1 MLPESSSPH
10 GEAQIGASAD
20 ANGGVKN
27 KANANANA
35 KASSADAG
43 NSKVGAI
50 TSLRL
55 DVLLSVGRHRL
66 TGRAQRADGDARAL
80 EMALSLKQALS
91 LREAL
96 VAEKTTPPEV
106 ELIPWHQG
114 PEGDDTEAALRGYLG
129 MGLDAIRWIKAPAAA
144 DAMAPLRASLAS
156 PSEGVAHHRQ
166 ARLVLCGMRAEQGE
180 GTGMLP
186 MVLAEQ
192 LGWAWVPGVVALERI
207 EAIEGRQRHA
217 EDGEPGKVKDSEET
231 ALFRAIVLQ
240 ALPQGQRRRLAVT
253 LPAILGVD
261 SAAPAARQSAF
272 GPARRGQLRLV
283 ESGEELV
290 LDPAVEQW
298 PLIPARARPRRLKIV
313 TATSAR
319 DRFKAAAAK
328 AEGGGGRVL
337 EDVSATEG
345 AAAILSMLEAEG
357 VLPAGGARHGQQG
370 SPQGDGR

>member
-1 MLPESSSPH
+1 MLPESSSTRC
-10 GEAQIGASAD
+10 EAEAGAKAKAKAKAK
-20 ANGGVKN
+20 ANVS
-27 KANANANA
+27 ANAN
-35 KASSADAG
+35 ASSADAG

-96 VAEKTTPPEV
+96 VAEKTPPPEV
-106 ELIPWHQG
+106 ELIPWHLG
-114 PEGDDTEAALRGYLG
+114 PEHADTEAALRGYLG
-129 MGLDAIRWIKAPAAA
+129 MGLDAIRWIQAPAAA
-144 DAMAPLRASLAS
+144 DAMAPLRASLALPAARDVRNS
-156 PSEGVAHHRQ
+156 Q
-166 ARLVLCGMRAEQGE
+166 ARLALCGMRAEQGE

-186 MVLAEQ
+186 MALAEQ
-192 LGWAWVPGVVALERI
+192 LGWAWVPGVVAIERI
-207 EAIEGRQRHA
+207 ETIERCEGDEEA
-217 EDGEPGKVKDSEET
+217 GGKEN
-231 ALFRAIVLQ
+231 AQPRAIVLQ

-298 PLIPARARPRRLKIV
+298 PLTPARARPKRLKIV
-313 TATSAR
+313 TATNAR

-328 AEGGGGRVL
+328 AEKSGGRVL
-337 EDVSATEG
+337 ENVSAAEG

-357 VLPAGGARHGQQG
+357 VLSTDGARNDQPED
-370 SPQGDGR
+370 PQGNGR

>member
-20 ANGGVKN
+20 ANVGA
-27 KANANANA
+27 KAN
-35 KASSADAG
+35 ASSADAD
-43 NSKVGAI
+43 NSKAGAI

-80 EMALSLKQALS
+80 EMALSLKQVLQQALS
-91 LREAL
+91 LTEAL
-96 VAEKTTPPEV
+96 VAEKTPLPEV
-106 ELIPWHQG
+106 EMIPWHLG
-114 PEGDDTEAALRGYLG
+114 PEDDDTEAALRGYLG
-129 MGLDAIRWIKAPAAA
+129 MGLDAIRWIQAPAAG
-144 DAMAPLRASLAS
+144 DAMAPLRAALAS
-156 PSEGVAHHRQ
+156 PSASDAHHRQ
-166 ARLVLCGMRAEQGE
+166 ARLALCGMRAEQGE

-192 LGWAWVPGVVALERI
+192 LGWAWVPGVVAIERI
-207 EAIEGRQRHA
+207 EPIERRHRHA
-217 EDGEPGKVKDSEET
+217 EDGGPGKVKDSEEA
-231 ALFRAIVLQ
+231 ALFQAIVLQ
-240 ALPQGQRRRLAVT
+240 ALPRGQRRRLAVT
-253 LPAILGVD
+253 LPAFLGVD

-283 ESGEELV
+283 ESGEEVV

-298 PLIPARARPRRLKIV
+298 PLMPARARPKRLKIV

-319 DRFKAAAAK
+319 DRFKAAASK
-328 AEGGGGRVL
+328 AESGGGRVL
-337 EDVSATEG
+337 ADVSAEEG
-345 AAAILSMLEAEG
+345 ATAILSMLEAEG
-357 VLPAGGARHGQQG
+357 VLPTGGARYDQQG

>member
-1 MLPESSSPH
+1 MLPESTSPH

-20 ANGGVKN
+20 ANVGA
-27 KANANANA
+27 KAN
-35 KASSADAG
+35 ASSADAG
-43 NSKVGAI
+43 NSKGNAI

-80 EMALSLKQALS
+80 EMALTLKQVLKQALS
-91 LREAL
+91 LGEASP
-96 VAEKTTPPEV
+96 AEETTTSEV
-106 ELIPWHQG
+106 ELIPWHLG
-114 PEGDDTEAALRGYLG
+114 PEDADTEAALRGYLG
-129 MGLDAIRWIKAPAAA
+129 MGLDAIRWIQAPAAA
-144 DAMAPLRASLAS
+144 DAMAPLRASLALPAARDVRNS
-156 PSEGVAHHRQ
+156 Q
-166 ARLVLCGMRAEQGE
+166 ARLALCGMRAEQGE

-192 LGWAWVPGVVALERI
+192 LGWAWVPGVVAIECIEPIERC
-207 EAIEGRQRHA
+207 EGDE
-217 EDGEPGKVKDSEET
+217 EDGEPGKAKHDREA
-231 ALFRAIVLQ
+231 ALFQAIVLQ

-261 SAAPAARQSAF
+261 SAAPVARQSAF

-283 ESGEELV
+283 ESGEEVV

-298 PLIPARARPRRLKIV
+298 PLIPARARPKRLKIV

-328 AEGGGGRVL
+328 AESGGGRVL
-337 EDVSATEG
+337 ENVSAEEG
-345 AAAILSMLEAEG
+345 ATAILSMLEAEG
-357 VLPAGGARHGQQG
+357 VLSTGGARYDQQG

>member
-20 ANGGVKN
+20 ANGGVQNKA

-35 KASSADAG
+35 SSADAAYLQA
-43 NSKVGAI
+43 SAI

-156 PSEGVAHHRQ
+156 PSAGDAHHRQ

-192 LGWAWVPGVVALERI
+192 LGCDAHGN
-207 EAIEGRQRHA
+207 
-217 EDGEPGKVKDSEET
+217 S
-231 ALFRAIVLQ
+231 
-240 ALPQGQRRRLAVT
+240 
-253 LPAILGVD
+253 LGVFPQMLLAD
-261 SAAPAARQSAF
+261 WASYAVDVFWAVAE
-272 GPARRGQLRLV
+272 RLETRAKPRPLGV
-283 ESGEELV
+283 RSDQPRELETV
-290 LDPAVEQW
+290 A
-298 PLIPARARPRRLKIV
+298 
-313 TATSAR
+313 
-319 DRFKAAAAK
+319 
-328 AEGGGGRVL
+328 
-337 EDVSATEG
+337 
-345 AAAILSMLEAEG
+345 
-357 VLPAGGARHGQQG
+357 
-370 SPQGDGR
+370 

>member
-10 GEAQIGASAD
+10 GEAKIGASAD

-27 KANANANA
+27 KA
-35 KASSADAG
+35 KASSADATYPQA
-43 NSKVGAI
+43 SAI

-80 EMALSLKQALS
+80 EMALSLRQALQTK
-91 LREAL
+91 
-96 VAEKTTPPEV
+96 KTTPPEV
-106 ELIPWHQG
+106 ELIPWHLG
-114 PEGDDTEAALRGYLG
+114 PEDDDTEAALRGYLG
-129 MGLDAIRWIKAPAAA
+129 MGLDVIRWIKAPAAA
-144 DAMAPLRASLAS
+144 DAMAPLRASLTS
-156 PSEGVAHHRQ
+156 PSAEDAYHRQ
-166 ARLVLCGMRAEQGE
+166 ARLALCGMRAEQGE

-207 EAIEGRQRHA
+207 EAIEGRHRHA
-217 EDGEPGKVKDSEET
+217 EDGEPGKVNDCEET

-272 GPARRGQLRLV
+272 GPAQRGQLRLV

-298 PLIPARARPRRLKIV
+298 PLIPARARPKRLKIV

-319 DRFKAAAAK
+319 DRFKAAASK
-328 AEGGGGRVL
+328 AESGGGRVL
-337 EDVSATEG
+337 ADVSAEEG
-345 AAAILSMLEAEG
+345 ATAILSMLEAEG
-357 VLPAGGARHGQQG
+357 VLPTGGARYDQQG

>member
-20 ANGGVKN
+20 TNGGVKN
-27 KANANANA
+27 KAKAN
-35 KASSADAG
+35 ASSADAAYLQA
-43 NSKVGAI
+43 SAI

-80 EMALSLKQALS
+80 EMALSLRQALQT
-91 LREAL
+91 
-96 VAEKTTPPEV
+96 EKTTPPEV
-106 ELIPWHQG
+106 ELIPWHLG
-114 PEGDDTEAALRGYLG
+114 SEGDDTEAALRGYLG

-144 DAMAPLRASLAS
+144 DAMAPLRASLTS
-156 PSEGVAHHRQ
+156 PSAEDAYHRQ

-217 EDGEPGKVKDSEET
+217 EDGEPGEAKHDGET
-231 ALFRAIVLQ
+231 VLFQAIVLQ

-283 ESGEELV
+283 ESGEEVV